1 MSVIGNKQS
10 QGGGVSNRQ
19 DTLFRYLALLQLIPR
34 SPHYRATTTLQALLE
49 ERGFDVE
56 LRTIQ
61 RDLEKLSA
69 HFPLLRDGTHRPFRW
84 SFDSTFKSNLP
95 ALDTATAL
103 TLVLAEEYLRGL
115 LPQIAIDQL
124 AGQFESARK
133 YLDGLNGNRLAN
145 WSQYVKAIPNGKAL
159 IPVPIEHTVWQ
170 LVTDALLNHYALDVE
185 YRSRSKDEH
194 KTFTLHPLGIVAR
207 HSVSYLLATVNDYDD
222 VRQFAL
228 HRILSIKASEQ
239 PYRSKADF
247 CVDGYISTGAFGYPL
262 DEQSVQLK
270 ARIKPEVAWL
280 LSETPLSEVQTLCT
294 EPDQD
299 GWCRLEAEVPNDQ
312 QTQWWIQGFG
322 SVIDVIEP
330 KSWREAIHLQAR
342 EILGMEV

>member
-1 MSVIGNKQS
+1 MSG
-10 QGGGVSNRQ
+10 RQ
-19 DTLFRYLALLQLIPR
+19 DTLFRHLALLQLIPR
-34 SPHYRATTTLQALLE
+34 APHYRATTTLQALLE
-49 ERGFDVE
+49 ERGFNTE
-56 LRTIQ
+56 LRTLQ

-69 HFPLLRDGTHRPFRW
+69 HFPLLCDRDTRPFRW
-84 SFDSTFKSNLP
+84 SFDPAFKSNLP

-124 AGQFESARK
+124 AGQFENARK
-133 YLDGLNGNRLAN
+133 YLEGLNGNRLAH
-145 WSQYVKAIPNGKAL
+145 WSNYVKAIPNGKAL
-159 IPVPIEHTVWQ
+159 IPAPIEHDVWQ

-185 YRSRSKDEH
+185 YRSRSKDAH
-194 KTFTLHPLGIVAR
+194 KTYTLHPLGIVAR
-207 HSVSYLLATVNDYDD
+207 HSVSYLLATVNGYDD

-228 HRILSIKASEQ
+228 HRIVSIKASEQ

-247 CVDGYISTGAFGYPL
+247 CVDQYISTGAFGYPL
-262 DEQSVQLK
+262 DEQSVKLK
-270 ARIKPEVAWL
+270 ARIRPEVAWL

-294 EPDQD
+294 DPDQD

-322 SVIDVIEP
+322 SAIDVLEP
-330 KSWREAIHLQAR
+330 KSWRETIHMQAR
-342 EILGMEV
+342 EALGSAC